1 MKIKEEIELS
11 ALLQYGFKE
20 VSKEIKDDM
29 NSLSRFLYFYPLNKE
44 TILQHCYSLV
54 ISIDRFIKVYSF
66 DTYGENE
73 EHEVVLDD
81 VLLKMFKD
89 NLFE

>member
-1 MKIKEEIELS
+1 M
-11 ALLQYGFKE
+11 QYGFQETTK
-20 VSKEIKDDM
+20 KDRDDVDKW
-29 NSLSRFLYFYPLNKE
+29 SRFLYFYPLNKE
-44 TILQHCYSLV
+44 TILQHCYALV
-54 ISIDRFIKVYSF
+54 IGKDRLIKVYSF

-73 EHEVVLDD
+73 EHEVVLDN